1 MRMLGTTEED
11 LAVAGDA
18 IARGLLVAIPTENV
32 YGLGDDAFSPE
43 AVARIFEAKAR
54 PSFDPLI
61 VHICRLDQAAEVA
74 RAIPPKARALMESL
88 WPGPLTLILPKR
100 AEVPDLVS
108 SGLDTV
114 AIRFPSHPVA
124 RRVIER
130 SGTAVAAPSAN
141 PFGYLSPTTA
151 AHVVTMLG
159 EKVDFIVDGGACPV
173 GVESTVLDMTGDI
186 PTILRPGGME
196 LDAIRAVIGDIH
208 ILSAGPGVI
217 SSPGQSLRVEKTEDC
232 ARRIM
237 VFHLPRA
244 VPQGEV
250 DPARSA
256 ALVFDGSRA
265 RTLRDSGVFGRVEC
279 LSEEGSLREAAAR
292 LFSILHVLD
301 AEGRTQIWAERVPQH
316 GLGPAINDRLY
327 KASWKG

>member
-1 MRMLGTTEED
+1 
-11 LAVAGDA
+11 
-18 IARGLLVAIPTENV
+18 
-32 YGLGDDAFSPE
+32 
-43 AVARIFEAKAR
+43 
-54 PSFDPLI
+54 
-61 VHICRLDQAAEVA
+61 
-74 RAIPPKARALMESL
+74 
-88 WPGPLTLILPKR
+88 
-100 AEVPDLVS
+100 
-108 SGLDTV
+108 
-114 AIRFPSHPVA
+114 
-124 RRVIER
+124 
-130 SGTAVAAPSAN
+130 
-141 PFGYLSPTTA
+141 
-151 AHVVTMLG
+151 VTMLG

-217 SSPGQSLRVEKTEDC
+217 SSPGQMENHYAPRAILRLFDSE
-232 ARRIM
+232 A
-237 VFHLPRA
+237 LPRA